1 MKGFSAVRRFR
12 VSQLLAFVFAVA
24 LSLPVSA
31 HESEIKT
38 PDPGFRPYSQNTPAF
53 LEALDTTTIAVYP
66 SLVRRANRTAHSF
79 ASQSQ
84 IIAFLNAEN
93 IATAVAAPY
102 RIDLG
107 ALPQVPQW
115 DLFQNDMWRIA
126 YLLTDHQFDAEYH
139 LFMEFLFPV
148 NNQAVFGIE
157 CYVLD
162 RNGENAFSF
171 LLNSHHQLF
180 VDAKLVANN
189 SSEAAR
195 AKLLEKATQ
204 VGVTA
209 FKRQLEQAKESAAA
223 TAEKGP
229 TDLRDGP

>member
-1 MKGFSAVRRFR
+1 
-12 VSQLLAFVFAVA
+12 
-24 LSLPVSA
+24 
-31 HESEIKT
+31 
-38 PDPGFRPYSQNTPAF
+38 
-53 LEALDTTTIAVYP
+53 
-66 SLVRRANRTAHSF
+66 
-79 ASQSQ
+79 
-84 IIAFLNAEN
+84 N